1 MYKHF
6 EQNQYFFDT
15 FLIKD
20 TIIKNF
26 IIYNGILTDKMPY
39 K

>member
-15 FLIKD
+15 FLIKHVIFKD
-20 TIIKNF
+20 F
-26 IIYNGILTDKMPY
+26 IIYNEILTDKMR
-39 K
+39 